1 MKLLAAALTLALF
14 FATSAFAEAKPDSLS
29 LSTTPPK
36 LLLLVHQSFPP
47 AKDAARQK
55 LDMAMSRTCEKLNLP
70 NAWIDLEAITGPTE
84 RLSFDPFDSFEQ
96 MEHAAAE
103 WPKIFAANPEVGRIQ
118 EQIQALLV
126 SQHSIVLVRRDDV
139 GYRANTIDLSKA
151 RIMRTLEVR
160 VRPGR
165 EKDFVDAFKV
175 LASAYEK
182 TNSDLPWV
190 VYQVNAGMP
199 SPTFLIFVPMRALR
213 QNDDLLSRRQ
223 GIQAA
228 EGESGFQQM
237 QQIARDSYEST
248 ESNIYAVSPQMS
260 HVAADFAAGDPSF
273 WALQPASDKPAT
285 DKSSRPRRKTK
296 RN

>member
-1 MKLLAAALTLALF
+1 MISMWACLCATVLLLPLIALPQTHTPLSV
-14 FATSAFAEAKPDSLS
+14 ATG
-29 LSTTPPK
+29 PPK
-36 LLLLVHQSFPP
+36 LLLLVHQSFLP
-47 AKDAARQK
+47 AKDSARQK
-55 LDMAMSRTCEKLNLP
+55 LDMAMSRACEKLDLP
-70 NAWIDLEAITGPTE
+70 NAWIDLEPVTGPSE

-103 WPKIFAANPEVGRIQ
+103 WPKIFASNPEVGRIQ
-118 EQIQALLV
+118 EQLQALLV
-126 SQHSIVLVRRDDV
+126 SQRSIVLVRRDDV

-165 EKDFVDAFKV
+165 DKDFVDAFKV

-199 SPTFLIFVPMRALR
+199 SPTFLIFVPMHALR
-213 QNDDLLSRRQ
+213 QNDDLISRRQ
-223 GIQAA
+223 AIQAA
-228 EGESGFQQM
+228 EGEAGFEQM
-237 QQIARDSYEST
+237 QQIARDAYEST

-260 HVAADFAAGDPSF
+260 HVSADFAAGDPSF
-273 WALQPASDKPAT
+273 WTLQPAPDKPTAA
-285 DKSSRPRRKTK
+285 KPSRPRRKTK
-296 RN
+296 RG